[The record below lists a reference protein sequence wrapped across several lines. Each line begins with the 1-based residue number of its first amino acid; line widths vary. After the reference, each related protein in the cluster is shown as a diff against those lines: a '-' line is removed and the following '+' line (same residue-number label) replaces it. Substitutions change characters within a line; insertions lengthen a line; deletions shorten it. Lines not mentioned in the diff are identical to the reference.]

1 MALEFWNWLSTRSP
15 GETVA
20 LGLGLALLLEALT
33 LALRFGLGMRS
44 ATHTRWIGRRTRG
57 LRVHHGYPG
66 LAAAPLGAGLG
77 LGLGP
82 SALGT
87 GLVIVGIGLLVS
99 DLLHHF
105 VVLRLATGAHEFDL
119 RYPD

>member
-1 MALEFWNWLSTRSP
+1 MELWNWLSTRSP

-20 LGLGLALLLEALT
+20 LGLGLAVLLEILT

-44 ATHTRWIGRRTRG
+44 PTHTRWIGRRTRG
-57 LRVHHGYPG
+57 LRIHHGYPG
-66 LAAAPLGAGLG
+66 FAAAPLGAGLSF
-77 LGLGP
+77 GLGP

-87 GLVIVGIGLLVS
+87 ALVIVGIGLLVS

-105 VVLRLATGAHEFDL
+105 VALRLATGDHEFDL